1 MDRSLSPVG
10 RRGIVAR
17 PAGPRA
23 GFGQITRATTIAATL
38 TGPGTRPMRQA
49 ILLRA
54 FQAEFDLCPD
64 GNKVG
69 RLPL

>member
-1 MDRSLSPVG
+1 
-10 RRGIVAR
+10 VASWLA
-17 PAGPRA
+17 PLVCAL

-38 TGPGTRPMRQA
+38 TVPGTRPMRQA

-64 GNKVG
+64 GSKMG